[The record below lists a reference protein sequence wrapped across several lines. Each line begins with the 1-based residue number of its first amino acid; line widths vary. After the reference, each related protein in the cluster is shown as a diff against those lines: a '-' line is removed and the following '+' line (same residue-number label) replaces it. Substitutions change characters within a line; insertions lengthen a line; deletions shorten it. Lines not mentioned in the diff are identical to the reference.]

1 MPTGTTQGPESEP
14 ATPAFTPALA
24 DYTGHL
30 LRRAFARAR
39 DCAQQVLPRGRHP
52 GEGAILAN
60 LAAGGAASQQELSE
74 RLRVNRTIMVR
85 LVDRLEAAGL
95 VRRDR
100 NPRDRR
106 SYALVLTAKGQQTL
120 RAMEAAADRGEAL
133 LTVALRPQERRRLN
147 QLLRR
152 LLPDPDAGV
161 AASLADRNGFLITH
175 AHYRLRERGDQ
186 ALAPLGV
193 EPRHFAALAVL
204 DGIGPA
210 PQRRLAGQLG
220 VSGPVVVQL
229 VDQLERAGLVQRHR
243 NPQDRR
249 EYALRLTHDGRTRL
263 GQARRAI
270 DAVQAEV
277 TAQLGHADG
286 RELNALLRKLLTA
299 PPVTRTRRDTQDPD
313 LLEP

>member
-1 MPTGTTQGPESEP
+1 MPAGTIQGPESEP
-14 ATPAFTPALA
+14 ATLALA

-30 LRRAFARAR
+30 LRRAFARTR
-39 DCAQQVLPRGRHP
+39 DCAQRELPPGSHP

-60 LAAGGAASQQELSE
+60 LAAGGPASQQELSE

-106 SYALVLTAKGQQTL
+106 SYALVLTARGRQML

-133 LTVALRPQERRRLN
+133 LTVALRPGERRRLN

-152 LLPDPDAGV
+152 LLPDLDTGV
-161 AASLADRNGFLITH
+161 ASSLADRNGFLITH
-175 AHYRLRERGDQ
+175 AHHRLRERDDR

-204 DGIGPA
+204 DGIGPS
-210 PQRRLAGQLG
+210 PQRDLAGQLA

-229 VDQLERAGLVQRHR
+229 VDELERDGLVERHR

-249 EYALRLTHDGRTRL
+249 EYALRLTEDGRTRL
-263 GQARRAI
+263 GQARKAV

-277 TAQLGHADG
+277 TAQLGEADDH
-286 RELNALLRKLLTA
+286 ELKALLRKLLTA
-299 PPVTRTRRDTQDPD
+299 PPVIRTRRGKQDPD
-313 LLEP
+313 LPEP